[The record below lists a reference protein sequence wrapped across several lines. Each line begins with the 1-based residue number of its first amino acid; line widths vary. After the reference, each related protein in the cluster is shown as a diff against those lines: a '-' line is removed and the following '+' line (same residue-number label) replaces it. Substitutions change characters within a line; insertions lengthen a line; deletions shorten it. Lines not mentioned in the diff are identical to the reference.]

1 MNNLTK
7 QKFKQHKS
15 HSCKAKSRHHK
26 SMYLNARKTR
36 HWARSCF
43 SCCSLKGMPENTG
56 VWETEDFPVSLEAMV
71 LSIVVPGTLFWRPT
85 CFFQKNKNKKGIVL
99 VKREKQ
105 MKMKPKRQSAINLQT
120 KVRKPKFRKK
130 ASEVYDPNLFENN
143 NIKASNQSN

>member
-1 MNNLTK
+1 
-7 QKFKQHKS
+7 
-15 HSCKAKSRHHK
+15 
-26 SMYLNARKTR
+26 
-36 HWARSCF
+36 
-43 SCCSLKGMPENTG
+43 MPENTG

-85 CFFQKNKNKKGIVL
+85 CFFKNKKKNKKGIVL

-120 KVRKPKFRKK
+120 KGRKPKFRKK